1 MTQPRLSQAS
11 MSLGNEPDLVTFEVY
26 DGHSIIGLGT
36 ALAINLDG
44 SDEATLAKLVEVAQ
58 QALSIARLE
67 NSLAAVS

>member
-1 MTQPRLSQAS
+1 